1 MALFRTDSIVV
12 VCSSV
17 EEAKRWWIEKFGC
30 KQVKLPNWDNP
41 LPSDV
46 ALKLPGDAEATVL
59 LSDRAEVASAGLN
72 RSGPVPIIFSEK
84 VKKAHE
90 YLAGKGVAVG
100 PLQNDGNS
108 DFFEI
113 RDPEGNVIEIC
124 QES

>member
-1 MALFRTDSIVV
+1 MDRKIRLQTSETTQLGQSA
-12 VCSSV
+12 
-17 EEAKRWWIEKFGC
+17 
-30 KQVKLPNWDNP
+30 
-41 LPSDV
+41 
-46 ALKLPGDAEATVL
+46 AEATVL

-108 DFFEI
+108 DFFEV

>member
-12 VCSSV
+12 VCSRV

-30 KQVKLPNWDNP
+30 KQVKLPIWDNP

-84 VKKAHE
+84 VKRFVRNLDVIPA
-90 YLAGKGVAVG
+90 VAVSKKTTARSLG
-100 PLQNDGNS
+100 CALLRLRSVALRSG
-108 DFFEI
+108 
-113 RDPEGNVIEIC
+113 
-124 QES
+124 